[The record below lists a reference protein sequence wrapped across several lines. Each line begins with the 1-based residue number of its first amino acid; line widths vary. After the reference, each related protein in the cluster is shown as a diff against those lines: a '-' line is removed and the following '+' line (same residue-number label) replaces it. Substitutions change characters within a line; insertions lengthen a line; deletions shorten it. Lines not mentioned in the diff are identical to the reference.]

1 MKHVI
6 SNLIKNLEKFRAE
19 KEKKKKARGFISLI
33 SNVFER
39 EKKKE
44 RQALKLEATI
54 FSNFHFPSI
63 FFFFFLTLEQ
73 LTCAL
78 VKSRLLILSKS
89 RYVFSSNCG
98 KMKN

>member
-44 RQALKLEATI
+44 RQALKLGATI
-54 FSNFHFPSI
+54 FSNFHFSSI
-63 FFFFFLTLEQ
+63 FFFFFNARTIDLCVSEKSTLNS
-73 LTCAL
+73 
-78 VKSRLLILSKS
+78 VKK
-89 RYVFSSNCG
+89 
-98 KMKN
+98 